1 MDMRAL
7 KCFVWTAEL
16 GSITRAS
23 SELGIVQSALSRKI
37 QHIEEEL
44 GATLF
49 TRLPRGIQLTPA
61 GRQFLEHARRILRE
75 VDFAKSELKD
85 HPLSVEGAV
94 TLGLSPTLAPIV
106 APGCVEHVRRY
117 LPGIALKV
125 VEGFSSAL
133 LDPLLSGRI
142 DIAVLTNPPRS
153 SSLRQEPVVSEEV
166 VVVTAPGAR
175 GIRPFYTVE
184 ELCREPVIVTSSFR
198 TVVDEQLR
206 KLGKQLTPS
215 MEIDSVEAIRRIVI
229 KGNAVSIMPASTYQ
243 EDIKAGRLEAFH
255 IADANIHRLLVICS
269 PLEGRS
275 TQAIQ
280 QVVEALAQQFSAL
293 AEEGA
298 FRIASPGKAAQ
309 EQLARPGMKPK
320 KRTR

>member
-7 KCFVWTAEL
+7 KCFIWTAEL

-75 VDFAKSELKD
+75 VDFAKSELRD

-94 TLGLSPTLAPIV
+94 TLGLSPTLAPIA
-106 APGCVEHVRRY
+106 APGCVAHVRRY
-117 LPGIALKV
+117 FPGIALKV

-133 LDPLLSGRI
+133 LDPLLTGQI
-142 DIAVLTNPPRS
+142 DIAVLTNPPRNTL
-153 SSLRQEPVVSEEV
+153 LRQEPVVSEEV
-166 VVVTAPGAR
+166 VVVTTPGAR

-184 ELCREPVIVTSSFR
+184 ELCREPVIVTSGFR
-198 TVVDEQLR
+198 SVVDEQLR
-206 KLGKQLTPS
+206 KLGKKLSPS
-215 MEIDSVEAIRRIVI
+215 MEIDSVEAIRRMVI
-229 KGNAVSIMPASTYQ
+229 KGDAVTVMPASTFQ

-293 AEEGA
+293 AEGGA
-298 FRIASPGKAAQ
+298 FRIALPDVIAPVRL
-309 EQLARPGMKPK
+309 ERPAN
-320 KRTR
+320 KRTQ